1 MKKDIK
7 EIVLNARKEGKV
19 VVLTFDGFRTIP
31 LEALVEQPI
40 EELLYDLNRSE
51 EVILNFMDDPKWIN
65 DFACAQVIRYLK
77 NKLENTKEKL

>member
-1 MKKDIK
+1 MKVIVMLK

-19 VVLTFDGFRTIP
+19 VIFTFDGFRTIP
-31 LEALVEQPI
+31 LEELVEQPI

-65 DFACAQVIRYLK
+65 DFACVQVIRYLK
-77 NKLENTKEKL
+77 NKLENKK